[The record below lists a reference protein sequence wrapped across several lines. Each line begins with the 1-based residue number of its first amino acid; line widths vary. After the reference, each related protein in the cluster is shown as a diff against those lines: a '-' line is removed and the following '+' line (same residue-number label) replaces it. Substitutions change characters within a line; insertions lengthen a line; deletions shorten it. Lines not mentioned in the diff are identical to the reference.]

1 MSIELAN
8 ESGVIDQV
16 ASNEG
21 FADLASAV
29 RSVSSAAKEHICLE
43 MLFEQGFTDAVDNC
57 VIALR
62 ELAKDKDL
70 AKDVTDTANNLGD
83 LMDGE
88 EFVILTDGTSD
99 DAEE

>member
-1 MSIELAN
+1 
-8 ESGVIDQV
+8 
-16 ASNEG
+16 
-21 FADLASAV
+21 
-29 RSVSSAAKEHICLE
+29 